1 MRRKVNIFS
10 ASGKDSPSNPELHV
24 MDASSVSEHFI
35 PLARSELVDYLC
47 SDSTLNEVESEAFR
61 SLCEQ
66 IGTVFHLEYNR
77 RLSELKQA
85 YLPFDPDND
94 TTRLLPL
101 TSEECQTRL
110 NDLLSDFAWLLERA
124 GFKHLSRGE
133 IEPALDH
140 ASDWGIR
147 MDVDFSAFEHIAI
160 FTRGDTMQ
168 LRQRRKWYKLYRQ
181 EEAEVPIYRRLV
193 LILKLRQH
201 PRLRGTVDTDNV
213 YLKIF
218 KDIPKLDVMM
228 LLPGARV
235 RLNRFDRGKIGLPLL
250 SGLALAVWNVLQ
262 DMAALF
268 ERWATSPN
276 AMWALAAGGIGYG
289 YKSFYGYQQTK
300 QRYHLTLT
308 QSLYFQNLDSNAGV
322 LMRLLDEAEE
332 QESRLAI
339 LAYWCLW
346 RYAGPDGWTAADLD
360 ASVEWTIDRHVD
372 RAFFCRGNA
381 AFVQLQKL
389 HLVESTG
396 ERFRAVPPLIAV
408 ESLRDK
414 WNRPIASRSALS
426 GNGQQI
432 RTEIPR

>member
-1 MRRKVNIFS
+1 M
-10 ASGKDSPSNPELHV
+10 DSTI
-24 MDASSVSEHFI
+24 VSEHFI
-35 PLARSELVDYLC
+35 PLARSELVDFLC
-47 SDSTLNEVESEAFR
+47 TDSSLEAGEPEVFR
-61 SLCEQ
+61 ALCEQ
-66 IGTVFHLEYNR
+66 IATVYHVEYHR
-77 RLSELKQA
+77 RLTELKQA
-85 YLPFDPDND
+85 YLPFDPDSD

-101 TSEECQTRL
+101 TAEERQRRL

-124 GFKHLSRGE
+124 GFKHLCRSE
-133 IEPALDH
+133 IEPALDR

-147 MDVDFSAFEHIAI
+147 MDVDFSAFEHVAI
-160 FTRGDTMQ
+160 FARGDTVQ
-168 LRQRRKWYKLYRQ
+168 LRQRRRWYNLYRQ

-201 PRLRGTVDTDNV
+201 PRLRGTIDTENV

-218 KDIPKLDVMM
+218 KDIPKLDVLM

-235 RLNRFDRGKIGLPLL
+235 RLSRLDRGKIGLPLL
-250 SGLALAVWNVLQ
+250 SGLSLAVWNLLQ
-262 DMAALF
+262 DMAALL

-308 QSLYFQNLDSNAGV
+308 RSLYFQNLDSNAGV

-346 RYAGPDGWTAADLD
+346 RYAGPEGWTAADLD
-360 ASVEWTIDRHVD
+360 ASVELYLDHSADLT
-372 RAFFCRGNA
+372 FFCRGNA
-381 AFVQLQKL
+381 ALMQLQKL
-389 HLVESTG
+389 KLVESTG
-396 ERFRAVPPLIAV
+396 ERFRVVVPARAV
-408 ESLRDK
+408 EMLQTT
-414 WNRPIASRSALS
+414 WNRTFAPQAASI
-426 GNGQQI
+426 GNGQ
-432 RTEIPR
+432 RVCNEIPR